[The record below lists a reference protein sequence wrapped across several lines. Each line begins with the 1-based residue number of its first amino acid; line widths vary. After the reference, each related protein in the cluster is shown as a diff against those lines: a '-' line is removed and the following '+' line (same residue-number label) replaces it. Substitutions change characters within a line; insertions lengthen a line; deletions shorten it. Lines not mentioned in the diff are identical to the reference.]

1 MNMHALTGKVTPW
14 YREPW
19 PWILIAL
26 PLSAVIAGIATL
38 VIAIEHPDGLVAE
51 DYYKQGLAINQVLE
65 RESRAAALGLR
76 AQAMVSGER
85 IRIGLSGRGTD
96 LPDSIVVRFIHPTR
110 AGEDSSIVLGAVA
123 NGWYEGVIPGM
134 ASGRWRVQA
143 EDDQGIWRLTGMWIT
158 SEQAFALSA
167 GASS

>member
-1 MNMHALTGKVTPW
+1 MNMNALTGKVAPW

-38 VIAIEHPDGLVAE
+38 LIAIEHEDGLVAE
-51 DYYKQGLAINQVLE
+51 DYYKQGLAINRVLE

-76 AQAMVSGER
+76 AQAMISGER
-85 IRIGLSGRGTD
+85 IRIGLSAAGAN
-96 LPDSIVVRFIHPTR
+96 LPGSIVVRFIHPTR
-110 AGEDSSIVLGAVA
+110 AGEDRSIVLRAIA
-123 NGWYEGVIPGM
+123 NGWYEGVMPAM

-167 GASS
+167 GTSS

>member
-1 MNMHALTGKVTPW
+1 MNTHALTKKAAPW

-38 VIAIEHPDGLVAE
+38 VIAIAHPDELVAE
-51 DYYKQGLAINQVLE
+51 DYYKQGLAINRILE
-65 RESRAAALGLR
+65 RESRAAALGLS
-76 AQAMVSGER
+76 AQAMISDAR
-85 IRIGLSGRGTD
+85 IRIGLTGHTD
-96 LPDSIVVRFIHPTR
+96 FPESIVVRFIHPTR
-110 AGEDSSIVLGAVA
+110 ASEDRRIVLQTIA
-123 NGWYEGVIPGM
+123 NGWYEGEIPGI

-158 SEQAFALSA
+158 PERVFLLSA
-167 GASS
+167 GEVS

>member
-1 MNMHALTGKVTPW
+1 MSTHALTKAAPW

-38 VIAIEHPDGLVAE
+38 MIAIKHEDGLVAE

-65 RESRAAALGLR
+65 RESRAAALGIS
-76 AQAMVSGER
+76 AQAMISGDR
-85 IRIGLSGRGTD
+85 IRIGVAGGAD
-96 LPDSIVVRFIHPTR
+96 LPDKIVVRFIHPTR
-110 AGEDSSIVLGAVA
+110 AGEDRRVVLAAIA
-123 NGWYEGVIPGM
+123 NGWYEGAMPGL
-134 ASGRWRVQA
+134 APGRWRVQT
-143 EDDQGIWRLTGMWIT
+143 EDDQALWRLTGIWIT
-158 SEQAFALSA
+158 SEQTFSLSA

>member
-1 MNMHALTGKVTPW
+1 MNMHALTGKVAPW

-38 VIAIEHPDGLVAE
+38 IIAIEHEDALVAE

-76 AQAMVSGER
+76 AQAMISGER
-85 IRIGLSGRGTD
+85 IRIGLSPGGSD
-96 LPDSIVVRFIHPTR
+96 LPASIIVRFIHPTR
-110 AGEDSSIVLGAVA
+110 AGEDRSIVLGAIA
-123 NGWYEGVIPGM
+123 NGWYEGVMPGM

-143 EDDQGIWRLTGMWIT
+143 EDDQGIWRLTGIWIT

-167 GASS
+167 GARS